1 MDADAIV
8 IGAGAAGLSAA
19 GALGAD
25 GLRVVVLEA
34 RERVGGRILS
44 RPTDRRAIA
53 IELGP
58 EFVHGAAPETTAVL
72 RAIGG
77 TAVESGGRSWTR
89 GADGMLH
96 PENDTELDRA
106 MELVRSAHAHPGDV
120 SVDAYL
126 CERARDPALAGAI
139 AAARAFVEGFDA
151 ADPTLA
157 SLHGIAHEWR
167 SAVDEFS
174 TRPIGGYAPIVAEL
188 RRRCDAADVRVRLA
202 TVVTQ
207 VAYGTGGVAVRAADG
222 SIVRARGAVVT
233 VPIGV
238 LHRAPDDRGI
248 RFDPPLPAATA
259 RALAG
264 IAMGDV
270 AKVVLRFHAP
280 FWELLEDGR
289 YRDAAFFRDP
299 NGPFQAYWTQMPLHG
314 ESVVAWLGGPRAAC
328 ALARGRDALIA
339 EALHGF
345 GALLGAPEAARRAFA
360 DGTLHD
366 WSADPYA
373 RGAYSYLRVG
383 AGRARTALTEPVAG
397 TLWFA
402 GEATVDDGSSGTV
415 DGAIASG
422 LRAAAQVRAALGAQ
436 SGRKA

>member
-19 GALGAD
+19 GALGAG

-44 RPTDRRAIA
+44 RPTDRSAIA
-53 IELGP
+53 IELGA
-58 EFVHGAAPETTAVL
+58 EFVHGPAPETTAVL

-77 TAVESGGRSWTR
+77 TAVEAGGRSWTR
-89 GADGMLH
+89 GPDGMLH
-96 PENDTELDRA
+96 PEDDAALDRA
-106 MELVRSAHAHPGDV
+106 MKLVRSAHTHLGDV

-126 CERARDPALAGAI
+126 CEWARDPERSGAA
-139 AAARAFVEGFDA
+139 AAAREFVEGFDA
-151 ADPTLA
+151 ADPALA
-157 SLHGIAHEWR
+157 SVHGIAHEWR
-167 SAVDEFS
+167 SAVDGFS

-188 RRRCDAADVRVRLA
+188 RRRCVAVGVRIRLA
-202 TVVTQ
+202 TVVTH
-207 VAYGTGGVAVRAADG
+207 VAYGTQGIAVRAADG
-222 SIVRARGAVVT
+222 SIVRARGAVAT
-233 VPIGV
+233 VPVGV
-238 LHRAPDDRGI
+238 LHCEPDDRGI

-270 AKVVLRFHAP
+270 AKVVLRFHAA
-280 FWELLEDGR
+280 FWERLDDGR

-299 NGPFQAYWTQMPLHG
+299 GGPFQTYWTQMPLHG
-314 ESVVAWLGGPRAAC
+314 ESVVAWLGGPRATH
-328 ALARGRDALIA
+328 ALARGRDALVA
-339 EALHGF
+339 EALHRF
-345 GALLGAPEAARRAFA
+345 GTLLGAPEAAQHAFA
-360 DGTLHD
+360 DGALHD

-383 AGRARTALTEPVAG
+383 AGRARTALTEPVAD

-436 SGRKA
+436 SERKA